1 MKNPSHPGRLLK
13 ADLDELG
20 LGVAEAAKAMGVT
33 RQQLHR
39 VIKGDS
45 GLSPEMALRAEKAI
59 GGSADFW
66 LKAQMNYDLAQARL
80 RLPSLDIKRLEKRA
94 A

>member
-1 MKNPSHPGRLLK
+1 MKSPAHPGRLLK

-20 LGVAEAAKAMGVT
+20 ISVAAAAQAMGVS

-39 VIKGDS
+39 IIKGNRS
-45 GLSPEMALRAEKAI
+45 LSPVIALRAEKAI

-66 LKAQMNYDLAQARL
+66 LRAQMNLDLAQARL
-80 RLPSLDIKRLEKRA
+80 KLLDLDIKRLEKA